1 MKRLFPLIIS
11 LVIPLGMAAQRQTD
25 KTVMDIANYLNEH
38 CLEGAV
44 TDAVCGRNRTIYG
57 NIVVDNRPMHATRTL
72 LDGIAP
78 LINRLPHKH
87 RMTDE
92 QADEIFKGR
101 IAMRLHPEQG
111 DTSAFFLM
119 DYNRT
124 MVSFRYGVNSPK
136 SINIVTERASDVKPN
151 FNYRDLPK
159 DSVAAIAKLLNQME
173 QRREALVI
181 DTVFCYSENENY
193 DWWMGAKGDASRTP
207 AHVVLLQGVQQHDFL
222 AWTEALAPLSVNPD
236 VTIYKSSKHKDGK
249 ILQICATAS
258 FCTGGA
264 FCLYHI
270 VYYQECICVVRVVVP
285 TWKHCNTVPDA
296 RELIDHLRGKAK
308 PALPMNDISPELNQ
322 ELTSLMNAMH
332 GRSNAQVVDTLFVS
346 NDHEG
351 HVWWMG
357 MNGRCP
363 TTAQLVLVQSSLDEY
378 QDWSSRLLALS
389 KVESGSNQT
398 SQSYQTVFRWM
409 DKNDHRHIF
418 LLYYYFNERKLLL
431 ARAEGLNPY
440 DICVPHPRLSLF
452 SDNNNKLQS
461 K

>member
-57 NIVVDNRPMHATRTL
+57 NIVVNNGPLHATATL
-72 LDGIAP
+72 LDKIEP
-78 LINRLPHKH
+78 LIKRLPHKH

-92 QADEIFKGR
+92 QADEIFRGR

-151 FNYRDLPK
+151 FNYHDLPT
-159 DSVAAIAKLLNQME
+159 DSVAAIANLLRQME
-173 QRREALVI
+173 QRPGALVI
-181 DTVFCYSENENY
+181 DTVFCYFENETY

-222 AWTEALAPLSVNPD
+222 AWSDAFAPLSGNPD
-236 VTIYKSSKHKDGK
+236 VNIYKSFKYKDGN
-249 ILQICATAS
+249 ILQLCTTAS
-258 FCTGGA
+258 FCTEGA
-264 FCLYHI
+264 FCLYHT
-270 VYYQECICVVRVVVP
+270 VYYQECLCVVHVVVP
-285 TWKHCNTVPDA
+285 TWKHCNTVPDT
-296 RELIDHLRGKAK
+296 RGLIDHLRRKAK
-308 PALPMNDISPELNQ
+308 PVQQTNDISPELNQ
-322 ELTSLMNAMH
+322 ELTTLMDTM
-332 GRSNAQVVDTLFVS
+332 RYRRDAQAVDTLFVS

-351 HVWWMG
+351 HEWWLG
-357 MNGRCP
+357 LNGPCP
-363 TTAQLVLVQSSLDEY
+363 TKAQIVRTRCSREEYLSL
-378 QDWSSRLLALS
+378 SARLQALS
-389 KVESGSNQT
+389 NVESSNDEHFSPNRT
-398 SQSYQTVFRWM
+398 ILRWM
-409 DKNDHRHIF
+409 DGKGCYHAF
-418 LLYYYFNERKLLL
+418 YLYYFIHQKLLL
-431 ARAEGLNPY
+431 LERVDGLDPHS
-440 DICVPHPRLSLF
+440 ICVPNSSLSLPEM
-452 SDNNNKLQS
+452 K
-461 K
+461 

>member
-57 NIVVDNRPMHATRTL
+57 NIVVNNGPLHATATL
-72 LDGIAP
+72 LDKIEP
-78 LINRLPHKH
+78 LIKRLPHKH

-92 QADEIFKGR
+92 QADEIFRGR

-151 FNYRDLPK
+151 FNYHDLPA
-159 DSVAAIAKLLNQME
+159 DSVAAIVNLLRQME
-173 QRREALVI
+173 QRPGALVI

-207 AHVVLLQGVQQHDFL
+207 AHVVLLQDVQQHDFL
-222 AWTEALAPLSVNPD
+222 AWSDALAPLSGNPD
-236 VTIYKSSKHKDGK
+236 VTIYKSFKYKDGN
-249 ILQICATAS
+249 ILQLCTTAS
-258 FCTGGA
+258 FCTEGA
-264 FCLYHI
+264 FCLYHT
-270 VYYQECICVVRVVVP
+270 VYYQECLCVVHVVVP
-285 TWKHCNTVPDA
+285 TWKHCNTVPDT
-296 RELIDHLRGKAK
+296 RGLIDHLRRKAK
-308 PALPMNDISPELNQ
+308 PVQQTNDISPELNQ
-322 ELTSLMNAMH
+322 ELTTLMDTM
-332 GRSNAQVVDTLFVS
+332 RYRRDAQAVDTLFVS

-351 HVWWMG
+351 HEWWLG
-357 MNGRCP
+357 LNGPCP
-363 TTAQLVLVQSSLDEY
+363 TKAQIVRTRCSREEYLSL
-378 QDWSSRLLALS
+378 SARLQALS
-389 KVESGSNQT
+389 NVESCNDEHFSPNRT
-398 SQSYQTVFRWM
+398 ILRWM
-409 DKNDHRHIF
+409 DGKGCYHAF
-418 LLYYYFNERKLLL
+418 YLYYFIHQKLLL
-431 ARAEGLNPY
+431 LERVDGLDPHS
-440 DICVPHPRLSLF
+440 ICVPNSSLSLLEM
-452 SDNNNKLQS
+452 K
-461 K
+461 

>member
-57 NIVVDNRPMHATRTL
+57 NIVVNNGPLHATATL
-72 LDGIAP
+72 LDKIEP
-78 LINRLPHKH
+78 LIKRLPHKY

-92 QADEIFKGR
+92 QADEIFRGR

-151 FNYRDLPK
+151 FNYHDLPT
-159 DSVAAIAKLLNQME
+159 DSVAAIANLLRQME
-173 QRREALVI
+173 QMPGALVI
-181 DTVFCYSENENY
+181 DTVFCYSENETY

-222 AWTEALAPLSVNPD
+222 AWSDAFAPLSGNPD
-236 VTIYKSSKHKDGK
+236 VNIYKSFKYKDGN
-249 ILQICATAS
+249 ILQLCTTAS
-258 FCTGGA
+258 FCTEGA
-264 FCLYHI
+264 FCLYHT
-270 VYYQECICVVRVVVP
+270 VYYQECLCVVHVVVP
-285 TWKHCNTVPDA
+285 TWKHCNTVPDT
-296 RELIDHLRGKAK
+296 RGLIDHLRRKAK
-308 PALPMNDISPELNQ
+308 PVQQTNDISPELNQ
-322 ELTSLMNAMH
+322 KLTTLMDTM
-332 GRSNAQVVDTLFVS
+332 RYRRDAQAVDTLFVS

-351 HVWWMG
+351 HEWWLG
-357 MNGRCP
+357 LNGPCP
-363 TTAQLVLVQSSLDEY
+363 TKAQIVRTRCSREEYLSL
-378 QDWSSRLLALS
+378 SARLQALS
-389 KVESGSNQT
+389 NVESGNDEHFSPNRT
-398 SQSYQTVFRWM
+398 ILRWM
-409 DKNDHRHIF
+409 DGKGCYHAF
-418 LLYYYFNERKLLL
+418 YLYYFIHQKLLL
-431 ARAEGLNPY
+431 LERVDGLDPHS
-440 DICVPHPRLSLF
+440 ICVPNSSLSLPEM
-452 SDNNNKLQS
+452 K
-461 K
+461 

>member
-11 LVIPLGMAAQRQTD
+11 LVIPLGMAAQSQTD
-25 KTVMDIANYLNEH
+25 KTVEAIAEYLNEH

-44 TDAVCGRNRTIYG
+44 TDAVCGRNHTIYG
-57 NIVVDNRPMHATRTL
+57 SYVVNNGPLHATATL

-136 SINIVTERASDVKPN
+136 SINIVTELASDVKPN

-159 DSVAAIAKLLNQME
+159 DSVAAIANLLRQME
-173 QRREALVI
+173 QRKEALVI

-193 DWWMGAKGDASRTP
+193 DWWMGAKGDVSRTP
-207 AHVVLLQGVQQHDFL
+207 AHVVLLQGVGQHDFL
-222 AWTEALAPLSVNPD
+222 AWSDALAPLSGNPD
-236 VTIYKSSKHKDGK
+236 VTIYKSSKHKDGN
-249 ILQICATAS
+249 ILQLGATAS

-264 FCLYHI
+264 FSLYHA
-270 VYYQECICVVRVVVP
+270 VFYHDCLCVVRVVVP
-285 TWKHCNTVPDA
+285 TWKHCNTVPDT

-308 PALPMNDISPELNQ
+308 PAQQTNDISPELNQ
-322 ELTSLMNAMH
+322 ELTTLMETMRC
-332 GRSNAQVVDTLFVS
+332 RSDAQAVDTLFVS
-346 NDHEG
+346 NDQEG
-351 HVWWMG
+351 HEWWMG
-357 MNGRCP
+357 LNERCP
-363 TTAQLVLVQSSLDEY
+363 TKAQIVRTRCSREEY
-378 QDWSSRLLALS
+378 QAMSARFSALNN
-389 KVESGSNQT
+389 VESSSDEHFSPNRT
-398 SQSYQTVFRWM
+398 ILRWM
-409 DKNDHRHIF
+409 DGKGCYHAF
-418 LLYYYFNERKLLL
+418 YLYYYIQQQLLL
-431 ARAEGLNPY
+431 LERADGLEPNS
-440 DICVPHPRLSLF
+440 ICVPNSSLSLPEM
-452 SDNNNKLQS
+452 K
-461 K
+461 

>member
-57 NIVVDNRPMHATRTL
+57 NIVVNNGPLHATATL
-72 LDGIAP
+72 LDKIEP
-78 LINRLPHKH
+78 LIKRLPHKH

-92 QADEIFKGR
+92 QADEIFRGR

-151 FNYRDLPK
+151 FNYHDLPT
-159 DSVAAIAKLLNQME
+159 DSVAAIADLLRQMK
-173 QRREALVI
+173 QRPGALVI
-181 DTVFCYSENENY
+181 DTVFCYSENETY

-222 AWTEALAPLSVNPD
+222 AWSDAFAPLSGNPD
-236 VTIYKSSKHKDGK
+236 VNIYKSFKYKDGN
-249 ILQICATAS
+249 ILQLCTTAS
-258 FCTGGA
+258 FCTEGA
-264 FCLYHI
+264 FCLYHT
-270 VYYQECICVVRVVVP
+270 VYYQECLCVVHVVVP
-285 TWKHCNTVPDA
+285 TWKHCNTVPDT
-296 RELIDHLRGKAK
+296 RGLIDHLRRKAK
-308 PALPMNDISPELNQ
+308 PVQQTNDISPELNQ
-322 ELTSLMNAMH
+322 ELTTLMDTM
-332 GRSNAQVVDTLFVS
+332 RYRRDAQAVDTLFVS

-351 HVWWMG
+351 HEWWLG
-357 MNGRCP
+357 LNGPCP
-363 TTAQLVLVQSSLDEY
+363 TKARIVRTRCSREEYLSL
-378 QDWSSRLLALS
+378 SARLQALS
-389 KVESGSNQT
+389 NVESGNDEHFSPNRT
-398 SQSYQTVFRWM
+398 ILRWM
-409 DKNDHRHIF
+409 DGKGRYHAF
-418 LLYYYFNERKLLL
+418 YLYYFIHQKLLL
-431 ARAEGLNPY
+431 LERVDGLDPHS
-440 DICVPHPRLSLF
+440 ICVPNSSLSLPEM
-452 SDNNNKLQS
+452 K
-461 K
+461 

>member
-1 MKRLFPLIIS
+1 MKRLFPLVIS
-11 LVIPLGMAAQRQTD
+11 LVIPLGMAAQSQTD
-25 KTVMDIANYLNEH
+25 KTVEAIAEYLNEH

-44 TDAVCGRNRTIYG
+44 TDAVCGRNHTIYG
-57 NIVVDNRPMHATRTL
+57 NYIVNNGPLHATATL

-111 DTSAFFLM
+111 DTSSFFLM

-151 FNYRDLPK
+151 FNYCDLPA
-159 DSVAAIAKLLNQME
+159 DRVAAIATLLRKME
-173 QRREALVI
+173 QRPEALVV

-222 AWTEALAPLSVNPD
+222 AWSDALAPLSGNPD
-236 VTIYKSSKHKDGK
+236 VTIYKSTQHKDGNL
-249 ILQICATAS
+249 LQIGATVS

-264 FCLYHI
+264 FCLYHA
-270 VYYQECICVVRVVVP
+270 VYYQDCLCVVRVVVP
-285 TWKHCNTVPDA
+285 TWKRCNTVPNT

-308 PALPMNDISPELNQ
+308 PALPMKDISPELNQ
-322 ELTSLMNAMH
+322 ELRTLIGTMR
-332 GRSNAQVVDTLFVS
+332 GRSDAIVVDTLFVS

-351 HVWWMG
+351 HEWWMG
-357 MNGRCP
+357 LNGTCP
-363 TTAQLVLVQSSLDEY
+363 TKAQIVRTRCSREEY
-378 QDWSSRLLALS
+378 QALS
-389 KVESGSNQT
+389 ARLSALSNVESSSDEHFSPNRT
-398 SQSYQTVFRWM
+398 ILRWM
-409 DKNDHRHIF
+409 DGKGCYHAF
-418 LLYYYFNERKLLL
+418 YLYYYIQQQLLILER
-431 ARAEGLNPY
+431 ADGLEPNSF
-440 DICVPHPRLSLF
+440 CVPHSSLSLP
-452 SDNNNKLQS
+452 DMK
-461 K
+461 

>member
-11 LVIPLGMAAQRQTD
+11 LVIPLGMAAQSQTD
-25 KTVMDIANYLNEH
+25 KTVEAIAEYLNEH

-44 TDAVCGRNRTIYG
+44 TDAVCGRNHTIYG
-57 NIVVDNRPMHATRTL
+57 SYVVNNGPLHATATL

-92 QADEIFKGR
+92 QADELFKGR

-136 SINIVTERASDVKPN
+136 SINIVTELASDVKPN

-159 DSVAAIAKLLNQME
+159 DSVAAIANLLRQME
-173 QRREALVI
+173 QRKEALVI

-207 AHVVLLQGVQQHDFL
+207 AHVVLLQGVQQQDFL
-222 AWTEALAPLSVNPD
+222 AWTEALAPLSGNPD
-236 VTIYKSSKHKDGK
+236 VTIYKSSKHKDGN

-264 FCLYHI
+264 FCLYHA

-285 TWKHCNTVPDA
+285 TWKHCNTVPDT
-296 RELIDHLRGKAK
+296 RELIDHLRGQAK
-308 PALPMNDISPELNQ
+308 HAQPMNDISPELNQ
-322 ELTSLMNAMH
+322 ELRTLMETMR
-332 GRSNAQVVDTLFVS
+332 GRSDAQVVDTLFVS

-351 HVWWMG
+351 HEWWIG
-357 MNGRCP
+357 LNGPCPTKAQIVRTRCP
-363 TTAQLVLVQSSLDEY
+363 REEY
-378 QDWSSRLLALS
+378 QALSARLLTLS
-389 KVESGSNQT
+389 NVESGSDEKLSPNR
-398 SQSYQTVFRWM
+398 TVLRWM
-409 DKNDHRHIF
+409 DGKGCYHAF
-418 LLYYYFNERKLLL
+418 YLYYFIHQQLLVLER
-431 ARAEGLNPY
+431 ADGLEPY
-440 DICVPHPRLSLF
+440 SICIPHSSLSLPEM
-452 SDNNNKLQS
+452 K